1 AGLLKIRLFRPFP
14 EEEIAQALKSARVIA
29 CMDRTESF
37 SGHCGPLGAEVKSAL
52 LNARLMPEVINYVY
66 GIGGR
71 DVAVENIISVFE
83 DLIEIDQTKNA
94 GARYRYLSVR
104 E

>member
-1 AGLLKIRLFRPFP
+1 MKIRLFRPFP
-14 EEEIAQALKSARVIA
+14 AEEIAHALRNAKVIA

-52 LNARLMPEVINYVY
+52 FNARLMPEVINYVY

-83 DLIEIDQTKNA
+83 DLIEVERTKNA
-94 GARYRYLSVR
+94 EPRYRYLSVR